1 MDLLLDPVTNDLVFV
16 NGEATVTQT
25 QSEVVT
31 QRLKITLSTF
41 LGEWF
46 LDTSIGVPY
55 FQQIL
60 GKGRTKSA
68 VDVIFQRII
77 SNDPG
82 VIEIREF
89 SSVLDSAG
97 RGYEMTFSV
106 RVADNLITPPITF
119 SVGGLI

>member
-1 MDLLLDPVTNDLVFV
+1 MDLLLDPITNDLVFV
-16 NGEATVTQT
+16 NGQATVTYT
-25 QSEVVT
+25 QSEIVT

-46 LDTSIGVPY
+46 LDTTIGVPY
-55 FQQIL
+55 FQQIF

-77 SNDPG
+77 ANDPG

-97 RGYEMTFSV
+97 RGYEMVFTV
-106 RVADNLITPPITF
+106 RVANNVITPPITF
-119 SVGGLI
+119 SIGGLV

>member
-1 MDLLLDPVTNDLVFV
+1 MDLLLDPNTHDLVFV
-16 NGEATVTQT
+16 NGQATVTQT
-25 QSEVVT
+25 QAEIVA
-31 QRLKITLSTF
+31 QRLKITLYTF

-55 FQQIL
+55 FQQIF

-68 VDVIFQRII
+68 VDVIFQRFI

-89 SSVLDSAG
+89 QSVLEPQG
-97 RGYEMTFSV
+97 RGYEMTFTV
-106 RVADNLITPPITF
+106 RVANDVITEPITI
-119 SVGGLI
+119 SVGL